1 MLLLHE
7 RISFSPVTGRV
18 GEILL
23 AGHGRFDGGVVGKG
37 RDVIAAAVLWLMRRS
52 AGGMGLFFLPDEVLD
67 VPEIASASRHT
78 AAESA
83 LPIAHER

>member
-7 RISFSPVTGRV
+7 RISFSPVKGRV
-18 GEILL
+18 GEIIPT
-23 AGHGRFDGGVVGKG
+23 GHGRFAGGVAEKG
-37 RDVIAAAVLWLMRRS
+37 RDVITAALLWMMRRS

-67 VPEIASASRHT
+67 VPEIASVSRHT
-78 AAESA
+78 AAKSS